1 MKYGYAR
8 VSINSQDTKL
18 QIDAL
23 KHAGCTKIYEEKLS
37 GGKQIDQNL
46 INV

>member
-8 VSINSQDTKL
+8 ISTHQQDTKL

-23 KHAGCTKIYEEKLS
+23 QEAGCEKIYEEKLS
-37 GGKQIDQNL
+37 GAGPIDQNL